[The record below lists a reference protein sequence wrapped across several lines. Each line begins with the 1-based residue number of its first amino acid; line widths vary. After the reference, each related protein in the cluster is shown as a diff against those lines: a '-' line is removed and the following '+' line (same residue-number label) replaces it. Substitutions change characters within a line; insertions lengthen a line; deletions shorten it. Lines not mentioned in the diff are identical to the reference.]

1 MTRNT
6 RTLLAAALAAL
17 VAAPALTTPAE
28 AGGSI
33 ALYLAPRDAQQA
45 HLMDFGL
52 RAYGLYNGLK
62 NGGARIDQL
71 GRGNS
76 AGVAQ
81 TGSGNLGLV
90 TQRGEGHEG
99 TIDQRGNGN
108 SYGLFQF
115 GRGTKSAITQQGNAN
130 TGAAVTF
137 GW

>member
-1 MTRNT
+1 MTSQT

-17 VAAPALTTPAE
+17 IAAPALTTPAE

-33 ALYLAPRDAQQA
+33 ALTLSPRDAQQA
-45 HLMDFGL
+45 QLMDFGL

-62 NGGARIDQL
+62 NGGARIDQK

-81 TGSGNLGLV
+81 NGSGNLGLV

-115 GRGTKSAITQQGNAN
+115 GRGTRSAITQQGNAS

>member
-17 VAAPALTTPAE
+17 VAAPALATPAE

-33 ALYLAPRDAQQA
+33 ALYLSPRNAQQA
-45 HLMDFGL
+45 QLMDFGL

-62 NGGARIDQL
+62 AGGARIDQL
-71 GRGNS
+71 GRGTS

-90 TQRGEGHEG
+90 TQRGEGHKG

-115 GRGTKSAITQQGNAN
+115 GRGTKSAITQEGNAN